1 MSREDELNGDLS
13 RYHLHEDGSLEDH
26 AGGKP
31 DHIHIYVHGKCVG
44 CSNAEPI
51 TIFKEVIK
59 ANKRALEPSSMD
71 DMLMQTTGPIDALLE
86 EKGKT
91 HGDWEKQSKLA
102 AALKETLRA
111 NLPMGIYPAWV
122 TEAVDTIFTKI
133 SRAMCGD
140 FLEPDHWA
148 DTAGYATLVQKQCN
162 QLLAQ
167 KEDDHE

>member
-44 CSNAEPI
+44 CSNPEPI

-71 DMLMQTTGPIDALLE
+71 DVIMQTTCPIGALLE
-86 EKGKT
+86 ERGKA
-91 HGDWEKQSKLA
+91 HGDWEKQSRLSFI
-102 AALKETLRA
+102 LKNSLHE
-111 NLPMGIYPAWV
+111 NLPIGSYPAWV
-122 TEAVDTIFTKI
+122 MEAVDTILTKI
-133 SRAMCGD
+133 SRAMCGNC
-140 FLEPDHWA
+140 FEPDHWA
-148 DTAGYATLVQKQCN
+148 DIAGYATLVQKQCN